1 MEAAHECL
9 PPKAYFSVPLFPDN
23 TTRMHMS
30 ITGSSFLFSVPTA
43 VSVIYA
49 LLTYFLKSSVISLEH
64 NIDHNI
70 VHINVND
77 GRSIYSPNG

>member
-1 MEAAHECL
+1 
-9 PPKAYFSVPLFPDN
+9 
-23 TTRMHMS
+23 MS

-43 VSVIYA
+43 VSVIYV